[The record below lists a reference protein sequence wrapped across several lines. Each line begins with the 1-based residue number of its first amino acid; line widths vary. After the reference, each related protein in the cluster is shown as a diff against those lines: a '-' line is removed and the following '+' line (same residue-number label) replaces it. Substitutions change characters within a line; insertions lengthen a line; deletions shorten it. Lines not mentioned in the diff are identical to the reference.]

1 MRDILM
7 KILPDRLMEQVER
20 ESRSWYFRCSCGQE
34 FDIWSMGGIRYKAAG
49 NPKRLVTCP
58 ACGNLVVGLQKAIVI
73 PTSAGGFTSHHF
85 SIKPI

>member
-58 ACGNLVVGLQKAIVI
+58 ACGKTEFLQLQKKTISEQDRASDNQQV
-73 PTSAGGFTSHHF
+73 
-85 SIKPI
+85 